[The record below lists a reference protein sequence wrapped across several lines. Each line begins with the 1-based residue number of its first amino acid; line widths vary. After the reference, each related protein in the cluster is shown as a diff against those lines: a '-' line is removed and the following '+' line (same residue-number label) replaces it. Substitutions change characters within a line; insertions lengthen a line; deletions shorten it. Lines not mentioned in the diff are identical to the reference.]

1 MGLTSGIKL
10 GPYEIISPLGSGGMG
25 EVYRARDTRLDR
37 TVAVKILPAHLSE
50 SPEAKQR
57 FDREARAISS
67 LSHPNICHLYDIGQ
81 HDGISYLVMEYLE
94 GETLGERLLK
104 GRLALEQVFRVGAEI
119 CHGLEQAHRSGVVH
133 RDLKPGNIMLTK
145 SGAKLMDF
153 GLAKAPVA
161 PLGNLS
167 GSNSLATMS
176 QPLTTEGTIV
186 GTIQYMAPEQLEGKE
201 ADNRSDIFAL
211 GSVLYEMVT
220 GKRAFEGKTTASTIA
235 SILAAE
241 PKPLIAM
248 QPLSPPALE
257 HVIATCIAKD
267 PEERWQS
274 CADVSRQL
282 EWVAKAPK
290 PTQTSPRSGKL
301 LWTLLAAAV
310 MVAAASVVGTRSSPP
325 PARVSQFEVNPP
337 PHTYFNFRGLSGPPV
352 PSPDGSKVA
361 FVAFIEGKSGTAGL
375 WLRSLE
381 STEARLLPGTEGA
394 TFPFW
399 SPDGKSLA
407 FFAGG
412 RLKKLD
418 LSGGNA
424 IPICDVFEGR
434 GGAWSTEGNIVFGI
448 RAGPLFRVDAS
459 GGKPVQLTSLD
470 EARHETSHRFPQFLP
485 DQKHF
490 LFVGQAPQIP
500 TARVFVASLDAP
512 NPAMLEDIT
521 SITMFSNNRLLYVL
535 ENSLLVRRFDPGTL
549 RFTGEP
555 VIVAEH
561 VQNDPQFNFAAFAVS
576 SPTLVYQTGAVAAG
590 TRLVSF
596 DRKGRPTIL
605 SEEKD
610 LLQTLTLSPKE
621 DQLAASLGITSGQL
635 NDIWVFNLRK
645 NTKTKLTFDQHSFS
659 PVWSPDGKKLAF
671 DRVDADGDTIIAK
684 DVSGSGAEEVLLK
697 LPTKKGN
704 AGGESTPQKLYPIAW
719 TPDGRYLIYR
729 EYGECEHCPGGI
741 SALALDAGRKS
752 TPLLS
757 TKIGWAGVALSPDG
771 RWLAYSSNES
781 GLPEINVVPFHTAPD
796 GTPSITGGKWQ
807 VSNGGGTTPTWR
819 GDGKELFFTNGSFN
833 TLTSAGV
840 RITGD
845 HFLSEKPQP
854 LFDLDAHP
862 IANYYAVTRDGQKIY
877 MASYGPGSTAP
888 FTVTTSWLDLVKK

>member
-1 MGLTSGIKL
+1 MALTPGTKL
-10 GPYEIISPLGSGGMG
+10 GPYEILAPLGAGGMG
-25 EVYRARDTRLDR
+25 EVYRARDMRLDR
-37 TVAVKILPAHLSE
+37 TVAVKILPSHLSE
-50 SPEAKQR
+50 NPEAKQR

-67 LSHPNICHLYDIGQ
+67 LSHPNICHLYDVGQ

-104 GRLALEQVFRVGAEI
+104 GRLPLEQVFRVGAEI
-119 CHGLEQAHRSGVVH
+119 CQGLEQAHRSGVVH
-133 RDLKPGNIMLTK
+133 RDLKPGNIMLSK

-153 GLAKAPVA
+153 GLAKAPAA

-167 GSNSLATMS
+167 ASNSLATMS

-201 ADNRSDIFAL
+201 ADKRSDIFAL

-241 PKPLIAM
+241 PKPLSAM

-274 CADVSRQL
+274 CADVQRQL
-282 EWVAKAPK
+282 QWVAKGPK
-290 PTQTSPRSGKL
+290 TAELSPRSRTPF
-301 LWTLLAAAV
+301 WMVLAAGV
-310 MVAAASVVGTRSSPP
+310 MIAAAFLLGTRWWRV

-337 PHTYFNFRGLSGPPV
+337 PNTYFNFRGLSGPPV
-352 PSPDGSKVA
+352 PSPDGSQIA
-361 FVAFIEGKSGTAGL
+361 FVAFIQGKTGTAGL

-381 STEARLLPGTEGA
+381 STEARFLPGTEGA

-418 LSGGNA
+418 LSSGNA
-424 IPICDVFEGR
+424 IPICEVIEGR
-434 GGAWSTEGNIVFGI
+434 GGTWSTRGVIVFGI
-448 RAGPLFRVDAS
+448 RTGTLFRVDAS

-485 DQKHF
+485 DQEHF
-490 LFVGQAPQIP
+490 LFVAQAPQIP
-500 TARVFVASLDAP
+500 TAHVFVSSLDSP
-512 NPAMLEDIT
+512 RPVMLEDVT
-521 SITMFSNNRLLYVL
+521 SIAMFSNNRLLYVVD
-535 ENSLLVRRFDPGTL
+535 NSLLIRGFDPGTL

-555 VIVAEH
+555 VIIAEH

-576 SPTLVYQTGAVAAG
+576 GSTLTYQTGAVAAG
-590 TRLVSF
+590 TRLVSL
-596 DRKGRPTIL
+596 DRKGKPTVL

-610 LLQTLTLSPKE
+610 LLQTLMLSPKE

-635 NDIWVFNLRK
+635 NDIWVFDLRK
-645 NTKTKLTFDQHSFS
+645 NGKAKLTFDQRSFS
-659 PVWSPDGKKLAF
+659 PVWSPDGKRLAF
-671 DRVDADGDTIIAK
+671 DRADAEGDSIVAK
-684 DVSGSGAEEVLLK
+684 DVSGSGAEEVLFK
-697 LPTKKGN
+697 LPTQKGN
-704 AGGESTPQKLYPIAW
+704 AGGESSPQKLYPIAW
-719 TPDGRYLIYR
+719 TPDGRFLIYR
-729 EYGECEHCPGGI
+729 GPGEV
-741 SALALDAGRKS
+741 SALALDSGHQS
-752 TPLLS
+752 TPLYAAK
-757 TKIGWAGVALSPDG
+757 TGWAGIALSPDG

-781 GLPEINVVPFHTAPD
+781 GLPEIYVVPFHAAPD
-796 GTPSITGGKWQ
+796 ATPSIAGGKWQ

-833 TLTSAGV
+833 TLTSTSV
-840 RITGD
+840 SITGD
-845 HFLSEKPQP
+845 HFQSDKPQP

-862 IANYYAVTRDGQKIY
+862 ISNYYAVTRDGQKIY
-877 MASYGPGSTAP
+877 MATYGPGSTAP
-888 FTVTTSWLDLVKK
+888 FTVTTNWLDLLKK